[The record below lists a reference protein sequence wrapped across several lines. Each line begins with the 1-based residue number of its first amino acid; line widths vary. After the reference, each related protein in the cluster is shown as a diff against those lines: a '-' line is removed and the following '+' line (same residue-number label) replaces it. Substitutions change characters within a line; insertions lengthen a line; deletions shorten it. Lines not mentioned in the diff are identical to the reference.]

1 MAYTLVYVIFF
12 LYLCTLQRFAK
23 KKINLAH
30 MLRDIKIRNFKSIT
44 ELDMQLGTLNVL
56 IGANGSGKSNILE
69 AFGMVAANSEDEI
82 DLNRL
87 SQAGIRVAR
96 PDLMVNSFLGQLQRK
111 KIEISIYNDVCW
123 QSYVITRP
131 KDDYIM
137 APWHCDV
144 ENHCGESTPEEF
156 ADFLMRLRKFEIYAP
171 EIDALRGLSQQSN
184 RIPIGIH
191 GEGFDTILNL
201 LSPELRNEAAREA
214 RNCIEW
220 MERVTFDRDDELKVM
235 GYKLGRSTSHLFFS
249 DRYMQRKNNFF
260 SAENAN
266 EGALVVLF
274 YLTLIMSDKTPKF
287 FAIDNVDTRLNPK
300 LCRYLIKLL
309 YKYAKQFDKQLIVTT
324 HNPAILD
331 GINLNDDDQRL
342 FVVSRSDEGDT
353 RVKRIRVKP
362 EVSDKHLKLSEMW
375 MNGMLGGLPENF

>member
-1 MAYTLVYVIFF
+1 
-12 LYLCTLQRFAK
+12 
-23 KKINLAH
+23 

-111 KIEISIYNDVCW
+111 KIEIAIYNDVCW
-123 QSYVITRP
+123 QRYVITRP

-144 ENHCGESTPEEF
+144 ENHCGDSTPNEF

-362 EVSDKHLKLSEMW
+362 EISDRHLKLSEMW